1 MKIKKD
7 RVDSKRRAACFLFS
21 LLIHVALI
29 TVLLYLNVSVGIN
42 LEQLRIREAVLVSPE
57 QLIIPMD
64 IEDFMRHRQETA
76 RDEPGGDEDKGAMLP
91 DKAAVRRNPAQ
102 TPSSVSRGE
111 LYSTERSDD
120 RIPTEE
126 EAFYSDLAS
135 NFKLGWSFKSESDL
149 LPDYVLDFS
158 LEFEKTQ
165 KLLSELERAKLERNV
180 KQLKYPR
187 SGFFN
192 IGFSKG
198 GPGLAHTGAGGAV
211 QKAGASFR
219 IEDYDISPWAEKVVN
234 TILANWVI
242 PYPKEMGVKGV
253 VGVSVIIDE
262 SGEILSAQVVN
273 SSLILLLDEAAL
285 KALKES
291 SPFPSLPKD
300 FPKKSLEAYFEF
312 HYDD

>member
-1 MKIKKD
+1 M
-7 RVDSKRRAACFLFS
+7 ACFLFS
-21 LLIHVALI
+21 LLIHIVLI
-29 TVLLYLNVSVGIN
+29 TVLFSLNVLVSIN
-42 LEQLRIREAVLVSPE
+42 LEQLKVREAVLVSPE

-64 IEDFMRHRQETA
+64 TEDFLRRLQETA
-76 RDEPGGDEDKGAMLP
+76 RDELRGDEDKGARLP
-91 DKAAVRRNPAQ
+91 DSTGFRGDPAQ
-102 TPSSVSRGE
+102 TPEAVNREE
-111 LYSTERSDD
+111 LYSTERSDN
-120 RIPTEE
+120 RLPTEE

-158 LEFEKTQ
+158 LELGKTQ
-165 KLLSELERAKLERNV
+165 ELLSGEERAGLERNV

-198 GPGLAHTGAGGAV
+198 GSGLARTEIGGAG

-219 IEDYDISPWAEKVVN
+219 IEDYDISPWAERVVN
-234 TILANWVI
+234 IILANWII

-253 VGVSVIIDE
+253 VGIFVIIDE

-291 SPFPSLPKD
+291 SPFLPLPED
-300 FPKKSLEAYFEF
+300 FPNKSLEAYFEF
-312 HYDD
+312 HYDE

>member
-1 MKIKKD
+1 M
-7 RVDSKRRAACFLFS
+7 
-21 LLIHVALI
+21 
-29 TVLLYLNVSVGIN
+29 TVLFYINVSVSIN
-42 LEQLRIREAVLVSPE
+42 LEHLKIREVALVSPE

-64 IEDFMRHRQETA
+64 TEDSLRRLDETS
-76 RDEPGGDEDKGAMLP
+76 RDELGGDEDKGALLP
-91 DKAAVRRNPAQ
+91 DKTGDRGDPSQ
-102 TPSSVSRGE
+102 TSETVSRGE
-111 LYSTERSDD
+111 LYSTERSDN

-126 EAFYSDLAS
+126 EMFYSDLAS
-135 NFKLGWSFKSESDL
+135 NFFLGWSFKSESDL

-158 LEFEKTQ
+158 LEFNKAQ
-165 KLLSELERAKLERNV
+165 NLLSEMERANFERNV
-180 KQLKYPR
+180 KQLKLPR

-198 GPGLAHTGAGGAV
+198 SKGLARRSVGGVA
-211 QKAGASFR
+211 QRAGASFR
-219 IEDYDISPWAEKVVN
+219 IENYDISPWAEKVVN
-234 TILANWVI
+234 TILANWII

-253 VGVSVIIDE
+253 VGISVIIDE

-291 SPFPSLPKD
+291 SPFPSLPED
-300 FPKKSLEAYFEF
+300 FPKKNLEAYFEF

>member
-1 MKIKKD
+1 M
-7 RVDSKRRAACFLFS
+7 S
-21 LLIHVALI
+21 
-29 TVLLYLNVSVGIN
+29 IN
-42 LEQLRIREAVLVSPE
+42 LEQLEIRKAALVSPE

-64 IEDFMRHRQETA
+64 IDDSLRRLQETA
-76 RDEPGGDEDKGAMLP
+76 RDELGGDEDKGSILP
-91 DKAAVRRNPAQ
+91 DKKGVRGNPDQ
-102 TPSSVSRGE
+102 TSETVNPQE
-111 LYSTERSDD
+111 YYSTERNVN

-135 NFKLGWSFKSESDL
+135 NFKLGWSFKPESDR
-149 LPDYVLDFS
+149 LPEYVLDFS
-158 LEFEKTQ
+158 LEFGKTQ
-165 KLLSELERAKLERNV
+165 KLSSEVERANLERNV

-192 IGFSKG
+192 IGFSKDSTGFVRTGIG
-198 GPGLAHTGAGGAV
+198 GTA
-211 QKAGASFR
+211 QKMGASFR

-234 TILANWVI
+234 TVLTNWII

-253 VGVSVIIDE
+253 VGISVIIDE

-285 KALKES
+285 KALKKS
-291 SPFPSLPKD
+291 NPFPFLPED
-300 FPKKSLEAYFEF
+300 FPRKSLEAYFEF

>member
-1 MKIKKD
+1 MKIIKD
-7 RVDSKRRAACFLFS
+7 RVGSKRRAASFLFS

-42 LEQLRIREAVLVSPE
+42 LEQLRIREAALVSPE

-64 IEDFMRHRQETA
+64 TEDSLRRLRETA
-76 RDEPGGDEDKGAMLP
+76 RDELEGDEGTMPP
-91 DKAAVRRNPAQ
+91 DKTGVRMNPAQ
-102 TPSSVSRGE
+102 APSSVSRGE
-111 LYSTERSDD
+111 LYSTERSDNQ
-120 RIPTEE
+120 IPTE
-126 EAFYSDLAS
+126 EAFYSDLVS
-135 NFKLGWSFKSESDL
+135 NFRLGGSFKSESDL
-149 LPDYVLDFS
+149 PPDYVLDFS

-165 KLLSELERAKLERNV
+165 KLLSEAERAKLERNI

-192 IGFSKG
+192 IGFFKG
-198 GPGLAHTGAGGAV
+198 DTGLARAGVHSAA
-211 QKAGASFR
+211 QKAGSSFR
-219 IEDYDISPWAEKVVN
+219 IEEYDISPWAKQVVN
-234 TILANWVI
+234 TILTNWAI

-300 FPKKSLEAYFEF
+300 FPNKSLEAYFEF

>member
-1 MKIKKD
+1 M
-7 RVDSKRRAACFLFS
+7 
-21 LLIHVALI
+21 
-29 TVLLYLNVSVGIN
+29 TVLFYLNVSVSIN
-42 LEQLRIREAVLVSPE
+42 LEQLEVRDVVLVSPE

-64 IEDFMRHRQETA
+64 IEDSLRRRQETA

-91 DKAAVRRNPAQ
+91 DKAAVLVNPAQ
-102 TPSSVSRGE
+102 TSESVSPGE
-111 LYSTERSDD
+111 LYSTGRTDN
-120 RIPTEE
+120 RIPTGE

-135 NFKLGWSFKSESDL
+135 NFRLGWSFKSESDL

-158 LEFEKTQ
+158 LDIGKTQ
-165 KLLSELERAKLERNV
+165 KLLSEAERAKLERNV

-192 IGFSKG
+192 IGFFKG
-198 GPGLAHTGAGGAV
+198 DTGLARAGVHGAA

-219 IEDYDISPWAEKVVN
+219 IEDYDISPWAEQVVN
-234 TILANWVI
+234 TILANWII

-285 KALKES
+285 KALKGS

-300 FPKKSLEAYFEF
+300 FPKKILEVYFEF

>member
-1 MKIKKD
+1 M
-7 RVDSKRRAACFLFS
+7 
-21 LLIHVALI
+21 ALI
-29 TVLLYLNVSVGIN
+29 TVLFYLNVSVSIN
-42 LEQLRIREAVLVSPE
+42 LEQLKIREAVLVSPE

-64 IEDFMRHRQETA
+64 IEDSLKRLQETA
-76 RDEPGGDEDKGAMLP
+76 RDEFGGDEDKGAMLP
-91 DKAAVRRNPAQ
+91 DIVGGLGEPTQ
-102 TPSSVSRGE
+102 TPASVSRGE
-111 LYSTERSDD
+111 PYSTERSDN
-120 RIPTEE
+120 RAPTEE

-135 NFKLGWSFKSESDL
+135 MFTLGGSFKSESDL
-149 LPDYVLDFS
+149 PPDYVLDLS
-158 LEFEKTQ
+158 LEFGKTLE
-165 KLLSELERAKLERNV
+165 LLSELERASLERNV

-198 GPGLAHTGAGGAV
+198 GTGLTRTGVGGAA
-211 QKAGASFR
+211 QKAGAYFR
-219 IEDYDISPWAEKVVN
+219 IEDYDISPWAEQVVN
-234 TILANWVI
+234 TILSNWII

-253 VGVSVIIDE
+253 VGISVIIDE

-291 SPFPSLPKD
+291 SPFPSLPED

>member
-1 MKIKKD
+1 
-7 RVDSKRRAACFLFS
+7 
-21 LLIHVALI
+21 
-29 TVLLYLNVSVGIN
+29 
-42 LEQLRIREAVLVSPE
+42 
-57 QLIIPMD
+57 
-64 IEDFMRHRQETA
+64 
-76 RDEPGGDEDKGAMLP
+76 MLP
-91 DKAAVRRNPAQ
+91 EKAGVRGSPAQ
-102 TPSSVSRGE
+102 TSEAVSREE
-111 LYSTERSDD
+111 LYSTERSDG
-120 RIPTEE
+120 RIPTE

-135 NFKLGWSFKSESDL
+135 NFKLGWPFKPESDL

-158 LEFEKTQ
+158 LEFSKTK
-165 KLLSELERAKLERNV
+165 KLLSEAEGANLEKNL

-198 GPGLAHTGAGGAV
+198 GTGLARTGVGSMA
-211 QKAGASFR
+211 QRAGASFR
-219 IEDYDISPWAEKVVN
+219 IEDYDISPWAEKIVN
-234 TILANWVI
+234 TILANWII
-242 PYPKEMGVKGV
+242 PYPKELGVRGV
-253 VGVSVIIDE
+253 VGISVIIDE

-291 SPFPSLPKD
+291 SPFPSLPED

>member
-1 MKIKKD
+1 
-7 RVDSKRRAACFLFS
+7 
-21 LLIHVALI
+21 LI
-29 TVLLYLNVSVGIN
+29 TILFYLNVSVSVN
-42 LEQLRIREAVLVSPE
+42 FEQLKIREAVLVSPE

-64 IEDFMRHRQETA
+64 TEDFLRRLQETEN
-76 RDEPGGDEDKGAMLP
+76 DELRGDEDKGAMLP
-91 DKAAVRRNPAQ
+91 DKKVVRRNPAQ
-102 TPSSVSRGE
+102 TSEAVSREE
-111 LYSTERSDD
+111 LYSTEKSDG
-120 RIPTEE
+120 RIPSE

-135 NFKLGWSFKSESDL
+135 NFKLGWPFKSESDL
-149 LPDYVLDFS
+149 LPDHILDFS
-158 LEFEKTQ
+158 LDFNKTQ
-165 KLLSELERAKLERNV
+165 KLLSEAERANLERNV

-198 GPGLAHTGAGGAV
+198 NTGLARTGVGGAA
-211 QKAGASFR
+211 QKARASFR
-219 IEDYDISPWAEKVVN
+219 IEDSDISPWAEKIVN
-234 TILANWVI
+234 TILAKWII

-253 VGVSVIIDE
+253 VGISVIIDE

-291 SPFPSLPKD
+291 SPFPSLPED
-300 FPKKSLEAYFEF
+300 FPMKSLEAYFEF

>member
-7 RVDSKRRAACFLFS
+7 RVDSKRRVACFLFS
-21 LLIHVALI
+21 LLIHVVLI
-29 TVLLYLNVSVGIN
+29 TVLLYLNVSVGFN

-64 IEDFMRHRQETA
+64 TEDSLRRLRETA
-76 RDEPGGDEDKGAMLP
+76 RDELEGDEGTMPP
-91 DKAAVRRNPAQ
+91 DKTGVRMNPAQ
-102 TPSSVSRGE
+102 APSSVSRGE
-111 LYSTERSDD
+111 LYSTERSDN

-126 EAFYSDLAS
+126 EAFYSDLVS
-135 NFKLGWSFKSESDL
+135 NFRLGGLFKSESDL

-165 KLLSELERAKLERNV
+165 KLLSEAERAKLERNV

-192 IGFSKG
+192 IGFFKG
-198 GPGLAHTGAGGAV
+198 DTGLARAGVHGAA

-219 IEDYDISPWAEKVVN
+219 IEDYDISPWAKQVVN
-234 TILANWVI
+234 TILTNWAI

-300 FPKKSLEAYFEF
+300 FPNKSLEAYFEF